1 MKTTSNERG
10 DFGRKA
16 ALNRRFARI
25 AVRAAGR
32 NFVGDRSPPPL
43 ALSANRPPA
52 KGDRR
57 R

>member
-32 NFVGDRSPPPL
+32 NFVRDRSPPPL
-43 ALSANRPPA
+43 TLSANR
-52 KGDRR
+52 
-57 R
+57 